1 MKCLHPHWTSR
12 DIINSVTNKLSL
24 ARAMTASSAWHSA
37 AFALACLT
45 LLSAINVLSVD
56 ATSCAVMLPRICRS
70 IKVCRHRP
78 RQFFFQLSR
87 FLHSIES
94 LAGVLRTRLSV
105 FHCLFK
111 TNQTGTLSIWIHI
124 ECIWIDTSEVQS
136 WLQDLVKNWQCGL
149 RLRQMLA
156 LDLNTLAF
164 SDCLSAEIILKYERK
179 NVNPFPYS

>member
-1 MKCLHPHWTSR
+1 VRWQRHQHGIPQHLHSHVSPCYPQSMCWVLTPQAAQWCSR
-12 DIINSVTNKLSL
+12 G
-24 ARAMTASSAWHSA
+24 
-37 AFALACLT
+37 FAGV
-45 LLSAINVLSVD
+45 SR
-56 ATSCAVMLPRICRS
+56 CADTGHGS
-70 IKVCRHRP
+70 
-78 RQFFFQLSR
+78 FFFQLSR

-164 SDCLSAEIILKYERK
+164 SDCLSAEIILKDERRM
-179 NVNPFPYS
+179 